1 MGKVKSVGQ
10 TKDTGWQFGIRR
22 SVPFNINE
30 VWNFLFSENGTQ
42 LWLKGADKE
51 FSTFKNLSHIRTK
64 WKLKDWTN
72 EATLQMRLIANKDK
86 TTIAF
91 HIENLRDERQRE
103 ETKAYWNTVIETII
117 EKITTSDSEV
127 LAGKN
132 H

>member
-30 VWNFLFSENGTQ
+30 VWDFLFSENGTQ

-117 EKITTSDSEV
+117 EKITTSDSEI

>member
-30 VWNFLFSENGTQ
+30 VWDFLFSENGTQ

-91 HIENLRDERQRE
+91 HIENLCDERQRE

-117 EKITTSDSEV
+117 EKITTSDSEI